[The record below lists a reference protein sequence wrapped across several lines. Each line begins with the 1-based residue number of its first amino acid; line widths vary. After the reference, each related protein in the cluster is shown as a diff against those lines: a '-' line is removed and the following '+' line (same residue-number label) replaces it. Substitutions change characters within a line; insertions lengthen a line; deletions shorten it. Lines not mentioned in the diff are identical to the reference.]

1 MLDEVEL
8 RRMSPIERARL
19 ARTLASLD
27 NPRPVDDPRFRLGR
41 RMWLTITVGA
51 CFVLAAW
58 IGVLAVTLPRDFTAG
73 GWRVSWVGFDVAL
86 LAVFAV
92 TAWAAWR
99 CRQLL
104 IACLIVTA
112 TLLLC
117 DAWFDLT
124 LDWGTSAFVWSVVSA
139 VFAEVPVAI
148 LMIIAARRALRLTIR
163 AVLARE
169 GYAGPVPSLWRL
181 ALFSP
186 GPGNGTLAGN
196 AGNTAARPA
205 HIAVHDRAPGAYERA
220 VDRRSA

>member
-1 MLDEVEL
+1 MLDDVEL

-27 NPRPVDDPRFRLGR
+27 HPHPLDERRFRLGR
-41 RMWLTITVGA
+41 RVWLVITVGA
-51 CFVLAAW
+51 CFVLAVW

-73 GWRVSWVGFDVAL
+73 GWRVAWVGFDVAL

-99 CRQLL
+99 CRQVL
-104 IACLIVTA
+104 IVCLIVTA

-124 LDWGTSAFVWSVVSA
+124 LDWGTKAFMWSLVSA

-148 LMIIAARRALRLTIR
+148 LMITAARRMLRLTIR
-163 AVLARE
+163 AAMARE
-169 GYAGPVPSLWRL
+169 GYVGPVPPLWRL
-181 ALFSP
+181 ALS
-186 GPGNGTLAGN
+186 GPVLGNDVPSWKADNMAG
-196 AGNTAARPA
+196 RPA
-205 HIAVHDRAPGAYERA
+205 DIAVHGRGHDADGRPA
-220 VDRRSA
+220 DRRSA